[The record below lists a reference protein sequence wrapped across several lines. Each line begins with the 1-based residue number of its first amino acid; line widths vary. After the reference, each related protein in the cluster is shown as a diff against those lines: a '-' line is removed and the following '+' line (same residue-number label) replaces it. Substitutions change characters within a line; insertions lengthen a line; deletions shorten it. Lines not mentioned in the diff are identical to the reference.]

1 METTKVGDKYSA
13 LSVYFGQHLQWHK
26 ARIKFF
32 VLLITA
38 LCKMQ
43 TLCFERLAEGMDS
56 NAQISSCLRRIQRFF
71 AEFSVSGD
79 KIASVLFS
87 LLPCKTNLVISIDRT
102 NWQFGKTDINIFML
116 SVCYDG
122 IAFPVLWKML
132 SKRGNSNSE
141 ERIRLIK
148 RFVELFGKECIEA
161 VVADREFI
169 GNEWLSFLQA
179 EGIPFHIRIK
189 DNMWFTKPDGERMR
203 MSWILQGRT
212 IGEAYHH
219 PKILYLDNALLY
231 VSGMKIKNGQYLI
244 IVSYNKQQE
253 SLLKYKQ
260 CWQIETMFKAFKTKG
275 FNIEDTH
282 LSDIDRIDKLVA
294 VVSIA
299 FTWAYKAGI
308 YVHENIKPIVIKKHK
323 RKAQSFFRYGLKFI
337 TNALLV
343 HFDQLLT
350 FINVLTCTYKWL
362 MK

>member
-1 METTKVGDKYSA
+1 METTKVEDKYSS
-13 LSVYFGQHLQWHK
+13 LSVYFSKHFQWHH

-43 TLCFERLAEGMDS
+43 TVCFERLAEGIDS
-56 NAQISSCLRRIQRFF
+56 NAKISSCLRRIQRFF
-71 AEFSVSGD
+71 AEFVIDNS

-122 IAFPVLWKML
+122 IAFPILWKML
-132 SKRGNSNSE
+132 AKRGNSNSE
-141 ERIRLIK
+141 ERVALIK
-148 RFVELFGKECIEA
+148 RFIELFSKDCIKA
-161 VVADREFI
+161 IVADREFI
-169 GNEWLSFLQA
+169 GNEWLSFLQR
-179 EGIPFHIRIK
+179 ESIPFHIRIK
-189 DNMWFTKPDGERMR
+189 DNMWFTKPGGEKIR
-203 MSWILQGRT
+203 MSWILQGCKLSE
-212 IGEAYHH
+212 GYHH
-219 PKILYLDNALLY
+219 PKLLYLDTVLVY
-231 VSGMKIKNGQYLI
+231 VSGTKIKNGEYLI
-244 IVSYNKQQE
+244 IVSYDKQQE
-253 SLLKYKQ
+253 ALLNYKER
-260 CWQIETMFKAFKTKG
+260 WQIETMFKAFKTKG

-299 FTWAYKAGI
+299 FAWAYKAGI
-308 YVHENIKPIVIKKHK
+308 YAHEHIKPIVIKKHK
-323 RKAQSFFRYGLKFI
+323 RKAHSFFKYGLKFI

-350 FINVLTCTYKWL
+350 FINVLSCT
-362 MK
+362 

>member
-1 METTKVGDKYSA
+1 METTKVGDKYSG
-13 LSVYFGQHLQWHK
+13 LSAYFSQHLQWHK

-43 TLCFERLAEGMDS
+43 TVCFERLAEGMDS
-56 NAQISSCLRRIQRFF
+56 DAQISSSLRRIQRFF
-71 AEFSVSGD
+71 AAFLIDSD
-79 KIASVLFS
+79 KIACVLFS

-141 ERIRLIK
+141 ERISLIK
-148 RFVELFGKECIEA
+148 RFISLFGKECIKA
-161 VVADREFI
+161 IVADREFI
-169 GNEWLSFLQA
+169 GKEWLSFL
-179 EGIPFHIRIK
+179 EGQSIPFHIRIK
-189 DNMWFTKPDGERMR
+189 DNMWFTKADGEKIK
-203 MSWILQGRT
+203 MSWILQGCKLNE
-212 IGEAYHH
+212 GYHH
-219 PKILYLDNALLY
+219 PKILYLDSVLVY
-231 VSGMKIKNGQYLI
+231 VSGMKIKNGEYLI
-244 IVSYNKQQE
+244 IVSYDNQQE
-253 SLLKYKQ
+253 ALLNYKER
-260 CWQIETMFKAFKTKG
+260 WQIETMFKAFKTKG

-294 VVSIA
+294 VISIT

-308 YVHENIKPIVIKKHK
+308 YAHQSIKPIVIKKHK
-323 RKAQSFFRYGLKFI
+323 RKAYSFFKYGLKFI

-343 HFDQLLT
+343 HIEQLNP
-350 FINVLTCTYKWL
+350 FINILSCT
-362 MK
+362 

>member
-1 METTKVGDKYSA
+1 METTKVGDKYSG
-13 LSVYFGQHLQWHK
+13 LSVYFSQHLQWHK
-26 ARIKFF
+26 ARVKFF

-43 TLCFERLAEGMDS
+43 TVCFERLAEGMDS

-71 AEFSVSGD
+71 AGLSIGDD
-79 KIASVLFS
+79 KIARVLFS

-116 SVCYDG
+116 GVCYEG

-141 ERIRLIK
+141 ERIKLIK
-148 RFVELFGKECIEA
+148 SFVELFGKECIEA

-189 DNMWFTKPDGERMR
+189 DNMWFTKADGERMR
-203 MSWILQGRT
+203 MSWVLQGCLP
-212 IGEAYHH
+212 GEVYHH
-219 PKILYLDNALLY
+219 HKILYLDKALVY

-244 IVSYNKQQE
+244 IVSYNKQQQAML
-253 SLLKYKQ
+253 SYKQ
-260 CWQIETMFKAFKTKG
+260 RWQIETMFKAFKTKG

-308 YVHENIKPIVIKKHK
+308 HAHQNIKPISIKKHK
-323 RKAQSFFRYGLKFI
+323 RKAHSFFKYGLKFI

-343 HFDQLLT
+343 HLDQLLT
-350 FINVLTCTYKWL
+350 FINVLSCT
-362 MK
+362 